1 MVVTITSSL
10 HGQRVERANRLA
22 VGLSGIAARGD
33 AVGTGAGLGASI
45 HWYPSRQP
53 WLSLVLR
60 ATASSFGDVKLTQRP
75 WGVGAT
81 ETVADYTLHS
91 VLYSA
96 AVGPEFVLR
105 SRRLELYSRLL
116 VGIVNTMTTGEARAL
131 ASLYAELPGNI
142 YDFPFP
148 IRRRSSAGGTLS
160 LSAGT
165 RVPVARRVHLHL
177 DLGRTIAPP
186 VSITLGTA
194 PRTFEYRQSP
204 GVWALEAGAGFSRQ
218 SPQPSG
224 PAQHVHVHS
233 SMTNRRDF
241 LRRAAV
247 ATSASAVSL
256 TMRPGLV
263 PPPEILELASANRAL
278 PTPPAGSPATVAE
291 DEAYWREVAAQ
302 YAVTDKVT
310 NLEAGYWGMMANPV
324 LAAYHRHVD
333 RVNRENSWFARREF
347 PALSQAARQ
356 RVAAALG
363 VDAGEIAFARNA
375 TEALQHIIGQYNRLQ
390 AGDTVIYADLDYPA
404 MQMAMNALA
413 ARRGAT
419 VVTIAIP
426 EPASRQSIIDVYSK
440 ALEANPRTRL
450 LLLTHPNNKS
460 GLMLP
465 VREIADMARARGVDA
480 VIDTAHAFGQFP
492 LSLPDLGVPFAGVNL
507 HKWMG
512 APLGVAALYISKDAL
527 DRIDRAHGDD
537 GPLDRI
543 DSRIH
548 TGTTDFAAIMT
559 VPDAM
564 DFQDRIG
571 IPRKAARL
579 ALPA

>member
-1 MVVTITSSL
+1 
-10 HGQRVERANRLA
+10 
-22 VGLSGIAARGD
+22 
-33 AVGTGAGLGASI
+33 
-45 HWYPSRQP
+45 
-53 WLSLVLR
+53 
-60 ATASSFGDVKLTQRP
+60 
-75 WGVGAT
+75 
-81 ETVADYTLHS
+81 
-91 VLYSA
+91 
-96 AVGPEFVLR
+96 
-105 SRRLELYSRLL
+105 
-116 VGIVNTMTTGEARAL
+116 
-131 ASLYAELPGNI
+131 
-142 YDFPFP
+142 
-148 IRRRSSAGGTLS
+148 
-160 LSAGT
+160 
-165 RVPVARRVHLHL
+165 
-177 DLGRTIAPP
+177 
-186 VSITLGTA
+186 
-194 PRTFEYRQSP
+194 
-204 GVWALEAGAGFSRQ
+204 
-218 SPQPSG
+218 
-224 PAQHVHVHS
+224 
-233 SMTNRRDF
+233 MTNRRDF

-247 ATSASAVSL
+247 ATSASAISL
-256 TMRPGLV
+256 TMRPGLM
-263 PPPEILELASANRAL
+263 PPPDILELARASRAL
-278 PTPPAGSPATVAE
+278 PAPPTGSPATVAA

-375 TEALQHIIGQYNRLQ
+375 TEALQSIIGQYNRLQ
-390 AGDTVIYADLDYPA
+390 AGDTVLYADLDYPA

-440 ALEANPRTRL
+440 ALDANPRTRL

-465 VREIADMARARGVDA
+465 VHEIAEMARARGVDA

-492 LSLPDLGVPFAGVNL
+492 LSLPELGVPFAGVNL

-512 APLGVAALYISKDAL
+512 APLGVAALYIRKDAL

-537 GPLDRI
+537 GPLDRV

-548 TGTTDFAAIMT
+548 TGTTDFAAVMT

-579 ALPA
+579 RYLRDAWVGPARAIAGVDILTPDEPGLAGAITSFRLHGDGSRERNSAIVRTLLDEFGIFTVARSGLAKGDCVRVTPALYSSPADAAKLVAALRMMAARRG